1 MKIILI
7 FIFTLLIFKKINI
20 KKENIP
26 KIKFNN
32 LNMELNL
39 TKNLSLKQKIR
50 IGIYCNSIKNGGIER
65 LTSLLITYL
74 NKVKIFNI
82 FLFSQ
87 IKENNEY
94 FIPKDTNRII
104 IKFGIF
110 KNLIREAMKNKID
123 IMIYQFYN
131 IEEMN
136 ILNKISNFKT
146 IFYNH
151 SCFLHWIYINDY
163 NLFINLYDAYK
174 QSKYVISLI
183 PFENDYLFKE
193 WGIKSILMNNFISY
207 EYNQIKPSNLTS
219 KIIIM
224 IGRADDQMKRLELG
238 IFAMKFIIK
247 EIECEM
253 KIISKIDER
262 NNLKKLVKGLN
273 LEKYIK
279 FLGYT
284 STPEIYFKNASL
296 HIFPTISES
305 FGLVL
310 CETKIYGIP
319 NILLGL
325 DYVSFA
331 NGGTVII
338 YNDEPETIAK
348 EAIKILK
355 NERYRNKLGQEA
367 RESMKKL
374 RNIVTIKK
382 WIKLLLAVYNGENY
396 YKELI
401 YQDKKISEVQA
412 INIIKRQLILL
423 KKRKK
428 NYTNFTLNNI
438 KNFTFIKNFLFFN

>member
-1 MKIILI
+1 
-7 FIFTLLIFKKINI
+7 
-20 KKENIP
+20 
-26 KIKFNN
+26 
-32 LNMELNL
+32 
-39 TKNLSLKQKIR
+39 
-50 IGIYCNSIKNGGIER
+50 
-65 LTSLLITYL
+65 
-74 NKVKIFNI
+74 
-82 FLFSQ
+82 
-87 IKENNEY
+87 
-94 FIPKDTNRII
+94 
-104 IKFGIF
+104 
-110 KNLIREAMKNKID
+110 
-123 IMIYQFYN
+123 
-131 IEEMN
+131 
-136 ILNKISNFKT
+136 
-146 IFYNH
+146 
-151 SCFLHWIYINDY
+151 
-163 NLFINLYDAYK
+163 
-174 QSKYVISLI
+174 
-183 PFENDYLFKE
+183 
-193 WGIKSILMNNFISY
+193 MNNFISY

-262 NNLKKLVKGLN
+262 NNLKRLVKGLN

-279 FLGYT
+279 FVGYT

-374 RNIVTIKK
+374 RNIVTLKK
-382 WIKLLLAVYNGENY
+382 WIKLLLAVFNGENN

-401 YQDKKISEVQA
+401 YQDKKISEAQA
-412 INIIKRQLILL
+412 INIIRRQLILL

-428 NYTNFTLNNI
+428 NYKNFTLNNI